1 MPKRENYEIGK
12 GSYILKYKTMGVNVM
27 EQISTKKAPKAIG
40 PYSQA
45 IRSGGFVFC
54 SGQIAIDPKTN
65 EFKPGTIVEETTRVI
80 ENLKAVLEQANS
92 RLEKT
97 IKVAVYLSNI
107 DNFTKM
113 NTVYE
118 NYFSNKP
125 ARSTIEV
132 SRLPKGAK
140 VEIDAIAEI

>member
-1 MPKRENYEIGK
+1 
-12 GSYILKYKTMGVNVM
+12 M
-27 EQISTKKAPKAIG
+27 EQISTKKAPNAIG

>member
-1 MPKRENYEIGK
+1 
-12 GSYILKYKTMGVNVM
+12 MGVNVM

>member
-1 MPKRENYEIGK
+1 
-12 GSYILKYKTMGVNVM
+12 M
-27 EQISTKKAPKAIG
+27 EHIFTKKAPMAIG

-45 IRSGGFVFC
+45 IKSGGFVFC
-54 SGQIAIDPKTN
+54 SGQVAIDPETN
-65 EFKPGTIVEETTRVI
+65 EFKPGTIIEETTRVI

-97 IKVAVYLSNI
+97 IKVTVYLSNI
-107 DNFTKM
+107 NHFTEM
-113 NTVYE
+113 NSVYE

-132 SRLPKGAK
+132 SKLPKGAK
-140 VEIDAIAEI
+140 IEIDAIAEI

>member
-1 MPKRENYEIGK
+1 
-12 GSYILKYKTMGVNVM
+12 M
-27 EQISTKKAPKAIG
+27 EKISTKKAPMAIG

-45 IRSGGFVFC
+45 IKAGGFVFC

-65 EFKPGTIVEETTRVI
+65 EFKPGTIIEETARVI
-80 ENLKAVLEQANS
+80 ENLKAVLEQAYS

-97 IKVAVYLSNI
+97 VKITVYLSNI
-107 DNFTKM
+107 DYFTEM
-113 NTVYE
+113 NKVYE

-132 SRLPKGAK
+132 SNLPKGAK
-140 VEIDAIAEI
+140 VEIDAIAET

>member
-1 MPKRENYEIGK
+1 
-12 GSYILKYKTMGVNVM
+12 M
-27 EQISTKKAPKAIG
+27 EQISTKKAPNAIG

-45 IRSGGFVFC
+45 IRSGDFVFC